1 MYRAVVGQHLA
12 GNEFPELSFVF
23 LTAVSCPVTGEQN
36 LSTRKAKLITV
47 SAELVLIFLMFVL
60 DDQPVKGVSDQHGP
74 HGVVVWMEVRIHG
87 TAPQSPV
94 WTWSLIQP
102 ARGGFKTI

>member
-1 MYRAVVGQHLA
+1 MYRAVVGQHSA
-12 GNEFPELSFVF
+12 GDEFPELSLVF

-74 HGVVVWMEVRIHG
+74 HRVVVWLEVRIHG
-87 TAPQSPV
+87 TAP
-94 WTWSLIQP
+94 
-102 ARGGFKTI
+102 